1 MKRIISLII
10 IGSLFYLSQHSVSAQ
25 EKEKIIFNKYAEKF
39 DMKPVVFTHGLH
51 IKRNKCEICHDAIF
65 IKKNGANDINM
76 AKNSKGQYCG
86 KCHNGKDAYP
96 LLKCERCHSGETT
109 IKKK

>member
-1 MKRIISLII
+1 MKIKIFSIVTITLILALHIS
-10 IGSLFYLSQHSVSAQ
+10 SASALE
-25 EKEKIIFNKYAEKF
+25 EKMLFNKYAEKF

-65 IKKNGANDINM
+65 IKKKGANDINM
-76 AKNSKGQYCG
+76 NKNSKGQYCG
-86 KCHNGKDAYP
+86 KCHNGRDAYP